1 MQSKDK
7 ASLNVKCYKRLYHT
21 ILWQRDGNSCCFF
34 SHSVQ
39 KDKRTCTHFPNHLLG
54 QKWWHI
60 PSPHPA
66 TPPSPFGRPC
76 WTTLKLCLDIPLMRE
91 AFPHQSLVIYY
102 STHHETQSFFLL
114 AMVHGTWDLI
124 SGTRDQTC
132 NPCTGHTESKLLDHQ
147 GRLSTLTEV
156 ALSSFSLFILS

>member
-76 WTTLKLCLDIPLMRE
+76 WTTLKLCLDIPLVRE

-102 STHHETQSFFLL
+102 STHHETQSFFFYWPWFM
-114 AMVHGTWDLI
+114 AHGI
-124 SGTRDQTC
+124 SFPGPGIKPATPALEAWNFNHWIAREVPQIFQ
-132 NPCTGHTESKLLDHQ
+132 KL
-147 GRLSTLTEV
+147 
-156 ALSSFSLFILS
+156 F